1 VVSCAMC
8 VIMHAWCCAAAAD
21 EQSNTLAAA
30 TLLEPETASVDKY
43 QEETSLLCLEYVH
56 FSRSAI

>member
-1 VVSCAMC
+1 MC